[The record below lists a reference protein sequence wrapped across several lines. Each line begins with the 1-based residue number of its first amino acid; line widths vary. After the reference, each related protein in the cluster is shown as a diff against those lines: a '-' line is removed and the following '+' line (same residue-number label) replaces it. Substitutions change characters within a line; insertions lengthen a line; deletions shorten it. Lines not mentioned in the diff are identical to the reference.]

1 MKLLRKFLNCSIAQS
16 WPTLCDLVDCSMPD
30 YLSPGVC
37 SDSRP
42 LSQCS
47 QFLHASYRWPD
58 NSCVNQQLLLLSSP
72 SSLCG
77 LHDRPMNQRLNQR
90 QDVEIR
96 HTSLFGKPAD
106 QEDGRV
112 MSQKNHLIGV
122 WMPGPF
128 IDPEIEASRIER
140 EGQWGSKAKRAISLA
155 KHLWKRPV
163 FGRDV
168 LISCILQPC
177 TGGQGQIIYEL
188 NKPTLTGRGAGS
200 FEVCH
205 LCMIIITATKS
216 KSKKQFQHEVRI
228 GSSLQ
233 QLLLTWQQT
242 HVCIWLVWLIW
253 LP

>member
-1 MKLLRKFLNCSIAQS
+1 MADSL
-16 WPTLCDLVDCSMPD
+16 WPRGLQHAR
-30 YLSPGVC
+30 LSPGVC

-140 EGQWGSKAKRAISLA
+140 EGQWGSKAKRAISLVKQLPEWPA
-155 KHLWKRPV
+155 SGSGCVNLFFSFLLSFFHRW
-163 FGRDV
+163 
-168 LISCILQPC
+168 
-177 TGGQGQIIYEL
+177 
-188 NKPTLTGRGAGS
+188 AGS
-200 FEVCH
+200 DYLFVSW
-205 LCMIIITATKS
+205 TKA
-216 KSKKQFQHEVRI
+216 
-228 GSSLQ
+228 L
-233 QLLLTWQQT
+233 
-242 HVCIWLVWLIW
+242 
-253 LP
+253 